1 MEGRITS
8 ALQFG
13 GAPVIDQ
20 RELQRLVQIPNRILM
35 TSDCVGGVWNYS
47 LDLAGA
53 LGLFGVQV
61 GIATMGP
68 RPSQD
73 QRAQAA
79 RIPNLQLFESDYK
92 LEWMDSPWADV
103 DAAGI
108 WLLEVARNFQP
119 DLVHLNG
126 FSHAGLAWDAPVVVV
141 AHSCLRS
148 WWNAV
153 KSEPMP
159 KGFAEYTLRVLAAL
173 RCANLLV
180 APTSAMMDAMVQ
192 NYDLSVPTKVIS
204 NGCFRSGHLP
214 AEKIELILTAGR
226 LWDEAKNIQLL
237 ERIAPKLKW
246 PIHAAG
252 ENRRSPGCQQA
263 MKNIRL
269 LGHLSDLKLAE
280 YLNMAAIYVAP
291 ALYEPFG
298 LTVLEAALSG
308 CSLVLSD
315 IPSFRENWDGAALL
329 ISTEDPDQWCAV
341 LNRLSED
348 RELRNNLARKA
359 RQRALELRPEE
370 IGTRYFNMYCDL
382 LTVSTQQEN
391 DPR

>member
-1 MEGRITS
+1 MME
-8 ALQFG
+8 
-13 GAPVIDQ
+13 
-20 RELQRLVQIPNRILM
+20 
-35 TSDCVGGVWNYS
+35 
-47 LDLAGA
+47 
-53 LGLFGVQV
+53 
-61 GIATMGP
+61 
-68 RPSQD
+68 
-73 QRAQAA
+73 
-79 RIPNLQLFESDYK
+79 
-92 LEWMDSPWADV
+92 
-103 DAAGI
+103 
-108 WLLEVARNFQP
+108 
-119 DLVHLNG
+119 
-126 FSHAGLAWDAPVVVV
+126 
-141 AHSCLRS
+141 
-148 WWNAV
+148 
-153 KSEPMP
+153 
-159 KGFAEYTLRVLAAL
+159 
-173 RCANLLV
+173 
-180 APTSAMMDAMVQ
+180 AMAQ
-192 NYDLSVPTKVIS
+192 NYHLSVPTKVIS

-226 LWDEAKNIQLL
+226 LWDEAKNIQFL

-252 ENRRSPGCQQA
+252 ENRRSPGCQQV

-269 LGHLSDLKLAE
+269 LGHLSNLRLAE

-348 RELRNNLARKA
+348 REFRNNLARKA

-382 LTVSTQQEN
+382 LTVSAQQEN